1 MKNFLTIALIV
12 LLSALPGR
20 ASAQSGD
27 LVARWNLATTGS
39 VATQLS
45 LGAVTPR
52 GYMLPLM
59 ENLYLR
65 PNK

>member
-1 MKNFLTIALIV
+1 MAFIV

-39 VATQLS
+39 GATQLS
-45 LGAVTPR
+45 LGTVTPR

-59 ENLYLR
+59 GNLYLR

>member
-39 VATQLS
+39 GATQLS

-59 ENLYLR
+59 GNLYLR